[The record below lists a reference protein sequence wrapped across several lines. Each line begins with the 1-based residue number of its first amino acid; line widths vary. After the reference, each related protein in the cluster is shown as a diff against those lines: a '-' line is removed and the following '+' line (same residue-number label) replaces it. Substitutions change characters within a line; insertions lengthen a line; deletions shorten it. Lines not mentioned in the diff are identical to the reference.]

1 LIKDIK
7 IWQEFEKEWI
17 KSNKMSIESSFRLFD
32 EMKQI
37 AINAGKFPPND
48 PLEGL
53 DEKVEFIKRLQKVK

>member
-1 LIKDIK
+1 
-7 IWQEFEKEWI
+7 
-17 KSNKMSIESSFRLFD
+17 MSIESSFRLFD

>member
-1 LIKDIK
+1 MIKDIK

-17 KSNKMSIESSFRLFD
+17 ISNKMSIESSFRLFD

-48 PLEGL
+48 PLESL